1 MRKYPDLQLKFY
13 AKWDTFSTKTDGRTL
28 QTLRLLA
35 YLLKSPMV
43 TKNWK
48 PSRKEAE
55 EGFFIHVTVSFTN
68 FSFDFNMLIYY
79 YFRESKILPLL

>member
-13 AKWDTFSTKTDGRTL
+13 AKWDTFSTKIITYAN
-28 QTLRLLA
+28 LLA

-68 FSFDFNMLIYY
+68 FSCDFNMLIYY